1 VGKSG
6 RNRITFCSEDEK
18 SIVKNRPLI
27 AIPEPCSYDKAYSQ
41 RAFPAYLKAV
51 EAAGGEPLTISLDS
65 TPEQVARQVSRC
77 AAVLLPGS
85 KADVDPQKYGAQKH
99 PAAAPADP
107 LRDAVDELLLQD
119 AYSQRKPI
127 LGICYGLQA
136 LNVWRSGTL
145 EQHIESPVQHTG
157 NSAEV
162 AHHALVTSGSLLGSL
177 THENSNSIPVN
188 SSHHQAA
195 EKLGDGLR
203 VAAQCPQDQV
213 IEAIEGVDPE
223 HPVLAVQWHPER
235 SSETDTTSRKLFE
248 WLVRSAR
255 DWQFDRK

>member
-1 VGKSG
+1 MK
-6 RNRITFCSEDEK
+6 K
-18 SIVKNRPLI
+18 RPLI

-41 RAFPAYLKAV
+41 RAFPPYLKAI

-65 TPEQVARQVSRC
+65 TPEEVARQVSGC
-77 AAVLLPGS
+77 AAILLPGS
-85 KADVDPQKYGAQKH
+85 KADVDPQKYGAHKH
-99 PAAAPADP
+99 PATAAADP
-107 LRDAVDELLLQD
+107 PRDAADELLLQD

-145 EQHIESPVQHTG
+145 EQHIESGVQHTG
-157 NSAEV
+157 NSAQV
-162 AHHALVTSGSLLGSL
+162 AHRALVVPGSLLASL
-177 THENSNSIPVN
+177 THESSNPIPVN

-203 VAAQCPQDQV
+203 VAARCPEDQV

-235 SSETDTTSRKLFE
+235 TSETDATSRKLFE
-248 WLVRSAR
+248 WLVRCA
-255 DWQFDRK
+255 DEWQSGRK

>member
-1 VGKSG
+1 MEMK
-6 RNRITFCSEDEK
+6 
-18 SIVKNRPLI
+18 PLI
-27 AIPEPCSYDKAYSQ
+27 AIPEPCSYDRAYSQ
-41 RAFPAYLKAV
+41 RAFPAYLNAI

-65 TPEQVARQVSRC
+65 TPEEVARQVSGC

-85 KADVDPQKYGAQKH
+85 KADVDPQKYGAEKH
-99 PAAAPADP
+99 PATAPADP
-107 LRDAVDELLLQD
+107 PRDAADELLLQD

-145 EQHIESPVQHTG
+145 VQHIESRVQHTG

-162 AHHALVTSGSLLGSL
+162 AHQAVIAPRSLLGSL
-177 THENSNSIPVN
+177 ADKDSQHIPVN

-203 VAAQCPQDQV
+203 VAARCPDDQI
-213 IEAIEGVDPE
+213 IEAIEGIDPQ

-235 SSETDTTSRKLFE
+235 SAERDATSRKLFE
-248 WLVRSAR
+248 WLVQAAR
-255 DWQFDRK
+255 NWQSGQK

>member
-1 VGKSG
+1 VEMK
-6 RNRITFCSEDEK
+6 
-18 SIVKNRPLI
+18 PLI
-27 AIPEPCSYDKAYSQ
+27 AIPEPCSYDRAYSQ
-41 RAFPAYLKAV
+41 RAFPAYLKAI

-65 TPEQVARQVSRC
+65 TPEEVARQVSGC

-85 KADVDPQKYGAQKH
+85 KADVDPQKYGAEKH
-99 PAAAPADP
+99 PATAPADP
-107 LRDAVDELLLQD
+107 PRDAADELLLQD

-145 EQHIESPVQHTG
+145 VQHIESRVQHTG
-157 NSAEV
+157 NSADV
-162 AHHALVTSGSLLGSL
+162 AHQAVIAPGSLLGSL
-177 THENSNSIPVN
+177 ADKDSQHIPVN

-203 VAAQCPQDQV
+203 VAARCPDDQV
-213 IEAIEGVDPE
+213 IEAIEGIDPQ

-235 SSETDTTSRKLFE
+235 SAGRDATSRKLFE
-248 WLVRSAR
+248 WLVQAAR
-255 DWQFDRK
+255 DWQSGQK

>member
-1 VGKSG
+1 MKM
-6 RNRITFCSEDEK
+6 K
-18 SIVKNRPLI
+18 PLI
-27 AIPEPCSYDKAYSQ
+27 AIPEPCSYDRAYSQ
-41 RAFPAYLKAV
+41 RAFPAYLKAI

-65 TPEQVARQVSRC
+65 TPEEVARQVSGC

-85 KADVDPQKYGAQKH
+85 KADVDPQKYGAEKH
-99 PAAAPADP
+99 PATAPADP
-107 LRDAVDELLLQD
+107 PRDAADELLLQD

-145 EQHIESPVQHTG
+145 VQHIESRVQHTG

-162 AHHALVTSGSLLGSL
+162 AHQAVIAPGSLLGSL
-177 THENSNSIPVN
+177 AGKDSQDIPVN

-203 VAAQCPQDQV
+203 VAARCPDDQI
-213 IEAIEGVDPE
+213 IEAIEGIDPQ

-235 SSETDTTSRKLFE
+235 SAERDATSRKLFE
-248 WLVRSAR
+248 WLVQAAR
-255 DWQFDRK
+255 NWQSGQK

>member
-1 VGKSG
+1 MEMK
-6 RNRITFCSEDEK
+6 
-18 SIVKNRPLI
+18 PLI
-27 AIPEPCSYDKAYSQ
+27 AIPEPCSYDRAYSQ
-41 RAFPAYLKAV
+41 RAFPAYLKAI

-65 TPEQVARQVSRC
+65 TPEEVARQVSGC

-85 KADVDPQKYGAQKH
+85 KADVDPQKYGAEKH
-99 PAAAPADP
+99 PATAPADP
-107 LRDAVDELLLQD
+107 PRDAADELLLQD

-145 EQHIESPVQHTG
+145 VQHIESRVQHTG

-162 AHHALVTSGSLLGSL
+162 AHQAVIAPGSLLGSL
-177 THENSNSIPVN
+177 SHQGSKPISVN

-203 VAAQCPQDQV
+203 VAARCPDDQV
-213 IEAIEGVDPE
+213 IEAIEGIDPQ

-235 SSETDTTSRKLFE
+235 SAGRDATSRKLFE
-248 WLVRSAR
+248 WLVQAAR
-255 DWQFDRK
+255 DWQSGQK

>member
-1 VGKSG
+1 
-6 RNRITFCSEDEK
+6 
-18 SIVKNRPLI
+18 
-27 AIPEPCSYDKAYSQ
+27 
-41 RAFPAYLKAV
+41 
-51 EAAGGEPLTISLDS
+51 
-65 TPEQVARQVSRC
+65 
-77 AAVLLPGS
+77 
-85 KADVDPQKYGAQKH
+85 
-99 PAAAPADP
+99 
-107 LRDAVDELLLQD
+107 LLLQD

-157 NSAEV
+157 NSADV

-235 SSETDTTSRKLFE
+235 TSETDATSRKLFE

-255 DWQFDRK
+255 DWQSDRK

>member
-1 VGKSG
+1 V
-6 RNRITFCSEDEK
+6 
-18 SIVKNRPLI
+18 
-27 AIPEPCSYDKAYSQ
+27 
-41 RAFPAYLKAV
+41 
-51 EAAGGEPLTISLDS
+51 TISLNS
-65 TPEQVARQVSRC
+65 TPEEVARQVSGC

-99 PAAAPADP
+99 PATAPADP
-107 LRDAVDELLLQD
+107 PRDAADELLLQD

-145 EQHIESPVQHTG
+145 EQHIESRVQHTG
-157 NSAEV
+157 NSSEV
-162 AHHALVTSGSLLGSL
+162 AHRALVTPGTLLASL
-177 THENSNSIPVN
+177 TNQSSEPIPVN

-203 VAAQCPQDQV
+203 VAARCHEDQV

-235 SSETDTTSRKLFE
+235 SAERDATSRKLFE
-248 WLVRSAR
+248 WLVRCAS
-255 DWQFDRK
+255 DWQSERS

>member
-1 VGKSG
+1 MK
-6 RNRITFCSEDEK
+6 
-18 SIVKNRPLI
+18 PLI

-41 RAFPAYLKAV
+41 RAFPAYLQAIKASDGDPV
-51 EAAGGEPLTISLDS
+51 IIPLDS
-65 TPEQVARQVSRC
+65 PPEEVARLVSGC

-85 KADVDPQKYGAQKH
+85 KADVDPQKYGAEKH
-99 PAAAPADP
+99 QATAPADP
-107 LRDAVDELLLQD
+107 PRDAADELLLQD

-145 EQHIESPVQHTG
+145 VQHIESCVQHTG

-162 AHHALVTSGSLLGSL
+162 AHQALVASGSLLSSL
-177 THENSNSIPVN
+177 TGQKSHAIPVN

-195 EKLGDGLR
+195 ERLGDGLR
-203 VAAQCPQDQV
+203 VAAQCPEDRV
-213 IEAIEGVDPE
+213 IEALEGIDPQ

-235 SSETDTTSRKLFE
+235 TAEKDATSRKLFD
-248 WLVRSAR
+248 WLVESAR
-255 DWQFDRK
+255 QWQSGRR